1 MKKYFL
7 LLTVGL
13 FLLGSLPASGT
24 TIEVPIVDVLDLK
37 VDGSGAGG
45 TNVSVTKNFDVISR
59 LIAHMEFVDNS
70 VDFNDFGS
78 GSPLVNGINLI
89 VVFSG
94 TESSFLDGGEA
105 IKANNQFGHA
115 GYDITLL
122 SDDKN
127 PVGRV
132 ILSRLS
138 FDKFSPVGFDNRTG
152 LLTGFFF
159 QVQDDLTDANTTH
172 LEVSVEGYQI
182 IRTNYFDSIDDYFYP
197 NQVFI
202 IIFEDLKI
210 DASYSLLL
218 NTSIQDPSWYNFTA
232 KNTNHRL
239 ELFYQPDTRQVVNL
253 YLYEGGNFVQKESRF
268 IQDNTLTGYTPLI
281 INIIFALAIIL
292 VLYIIFSFFIK
303 NRRR

>member
-7 LLTVGL
+7 LIVVG
-13 FLLGSLPASGT
+13 FLLLRGLPSSST
-24 TIEVPIVDVLDLK
+24 TIELPIVDVLDLK

-45 TNVSVTKNFDVISR
+45 VNISLTKSFDVISR
-59 LIAHMEFVDNS
+59 LITHMEFVDNA

-78 GSPLVNGINLI
+78 GAPLVNGINLI
-89 VVFSG
+89 IIFSG
-94 TESSFLDGGEA
+94 IEVSFLNGGGA
-105 IKANNQFGHA
+105 IKANNQFGHV
-115 GYDITLL
+115 GFDITLL

-138 FDKFSPVGFDNRTG
+138 FDKFSPVGIDNRTG
-152 LLTGFFF
+152 LLTGFFV

-182 IRTNYFDSIDDYFYP
+182 LRTNYFDSIDEFFYP

-202 IIFEDLKI
+202 VTFEDLKI
-210 DASYSLLL
+210 DATYGLLL
-218 NTSIQDPSWYNFTA
+218 NTSTQDPSWYNFTA

-239 ELFYQPDTRQVVNL
+239 EIFFEPDQRQVVRM
-253 YLYEGGNFVQKESRF
+253 YLYENGVFVQTESRF
-268 IQDNTLTGYTPLI
+268 IQDSNIRGYVPLL
-281 INIIFALAIIL
+281 INISFTLVIIL
-292 VLYIIFSFFIK
+292 VVYVIFRFLFSK
-303 NRRR
+303 KRR